1 MTMQQFFPNGIE
13 TYLVGGLLMGVSVS
27 FAFAMSGLVTGM
39 STVFSST
46 WSFVSR
52 LEFFRQ
58 DRFVSSRG
66 WRLALAIGLVLGAAL
81 FLVTAAH
88 RATFQTQVP
97 WWRLAVGGFIAG
109 FGARMSNGCTSGHG
123 ICGIGSF
130 QIPSILA
137 VVIFVATAIVTAQLV
152 AAFGGA

>member
-1 MTMQQFFPNGIE
+1 MTMQQFFPNGTE
-13 TYLVGGLLMGVSVS
+13 SYLVGGLLMGVAVS
-27 FAFAMSGLVTGM
+27 FAFAMSGLVAGM

-52 LEFFRQ
+52 RTFFRQ

-66 WRLALAIGLVLGAAL
+66 WRLALCIGLMLGGAL
-81 FLVTAAH
+81 FLLTAAH
-88 RATFQTQVP
+88 GTTFQTQVP

-109 FGARMSNGCTSGHG
+109 LGARMSNGCTSGHG

-130 QIPSILA
+130 QMPSILA
-137 VVIFVATAIVTAQLV
+137 VVIFVVTAIVTAQLV

>member
-1 MTMQQFFPNGIE
+1 MQQFFPNGIE
-13 TYLVGGLLMGVSVS
+13 IYLVGGLLLGVAVS

-52 LEFFRQ
+52 LSYFRQ

-66 WRLALAIGLVLGAAL
+66 WRLALALGLVLGGAL
-81 FLVTAAH
+81 FLLTAAH
-88 RATFQTQVP
+88 GVLFQTQVP
-97 WWRLAVGGFIAG
+97 GWRLAIGGFIAG

-123 ICGIGSF
+123 ICGIASF
-130 QIPSILA
+130 QMPSILA
-137 VVIFVATAIVTAQLV
+137 VVIFLVTAIATAQLV
-152 AAFGGA
+152 ATLGGV

>member
-97 WWRLAVGGFIAG
+97 GWRLAVGGFIAG

>member
-1 MTMQQFFPNGIE
+1 MQQFFPNGFE
-13 TYLVGGLLMGVSVS
+13 TYLVGGLLMGVAVS

-52 LEFFRQ
+52 LAFFRQ

-66 WRLALAIGLVLGAAL
+66 WRLALSIGLVLGGAL
-81 FLVTAAH
+81 FLLTAAH
-88 RATFQTQVP
+88 STTFQTQVP

-123 ICGIGSF
+123 ICGIGSL

-137 VVIFVATAIVTAQLV
+137 VVIFVVTAIVTAQLV

>member
-13 TYLVGGLLMGVSVS
+13 TYLVGGLLMGVAVS
-27 FAFAMSGLVTGM
+27 FAFAMSGLVPGM

-52 LEFFRQ
+52 LAFFRQ

-66 WRLALAIGLVLGAAL
+66 WRLALSIGLVLGGAL
-81 FLVTAAH
+81 FLLTAAH
-88 RATFQTQVP
+88 GTTFQTQVP

-109 FGARMSNGCTSGHG
+109 LGARMSNGCTSGHG
-123 ICGIGSF
+123 ICGVGSF
-130 QIPSILA
+130 QMPSILA
-137 VVIFVATAIVTAQLV
+137 VVIFLVTAIVTAQLV

>member
-1 MTMQQFFPNGIE
+1 MQQFFPNGIE
-13 TYLVGGLLMGVSVS
+13 TYLVGGLLMGTAVS
-27 FAFAMSGLVTGM
+27 FAFAMCGLVTGM

-52 LEFFRQ
+52 LAFFGQ

-66 WRLALAIGLVLGAAL
+66 WRLALAVGLVLGGAL
-81 FLVTAAH
+81 YLLTAAH
-88 RATFQTQVP
+88 GMTFQTHVP
-97 WWRLAVGGFIAG
+97 WWRLAVGGCIAG

-130 QIPSILA
+130 QMPSILA
-137 VVIFVATAIVTAQLV
+137 VVIFLGTAIITAQLV